1 MGMALFSVLR
11 GKVSL
16 RAGFVGFVVWTVP
29 TCNAHPNLLTG
40 LGAFLQ
46 LNGKRINII
55 FDASL
60 VSLWLFLSVFSSFG
74 SGIYGLLLTDLVPK
88 YPSNN

>member
-16 RAGFVGFVVWTVP
+16 RAGFVGFMVWTVP
-29 TCNAHPNLLTG
+29 IYNAHPNLLKD

-46 LNGKRINII
+46 LNGKKVNIL

-60 VSLWLFLSVFSSFG
+60 A
-74 SGIYGLLLTDLVPK
+74 LL
-88 YPSNN
+88 